1 MLLQT
6 GHRDDLQ
13 SLSLMWIS
21 LYRCRNPVVT
31 GRKMIKFAG
40 DRKSSRADAYLKKD
54 LFFGVLLSFLCI
66 SHACTYAEG
75 FHERLD
81 MYRKNHSPQE
91 PFVKVARLMY
101 ETTSFPHSWIAEFKL
116 MDEIWVPSKWQQ
128 EVFENCQCT
137 GGVPIRVLPEII
149 DTDVTFNPSQY
160 TLEDA
165 YAFLPVA
172 SKAFTF
178 VSVGKW
184 ELRKDF
190 ELLVDVFLNEFREE
204 LDKVHLV
211 LRTSPPRFWQE
222 QVQQKHNLQQPLPIT
237 ILEQLSTRELALLYK
252 AADAFVIASHGEGFG
267 RPPAEAISM
276 AVPTIAI
283 DWSGLSAFISNDTA
297 YPLHV
302 STLVNVPG
310 GDSEQWAHITA
321 PQLASVMR
329 HVYTYPEEAKARGMA
344 GRQYMVDNFSPT
356 AVRRQLVS
364 LIQRSVARNTK

>member
-1 MLLQT
+1 MHILKRIFFLVFFCRFCASHMHVPMLKGSMNDLTCT
-6 GHRDDLQ
+6 GKIIRH
-13 SLSLMWIS
+13 
-21 LYRCRNPVVT
+21 
-31 GRKMIKFAG
+31 
-40 DRKSSRADAYLKKD
+40 KSRSSK
-54 LFFGVLLSFLCI
+54 LLGSCMKPQ
-66 SHACTYAEG
+66 A
-75 FHERLD
+75 FHIPGL
-81 MYRKNHSPQE
+81 
-91 PFVKVARLMY
+91 
-101 ETTSFPHSWIAEFKL
+101 
-116 MDEIWVPSKWQQ
+116 QQ